1 MDSYCNCADF
11 QSWSDIYFT
20 HLFTTL
26 GQISAVLISGTVA
39 VPMVS
44 YYSKGLVKFFTNK
57 INSNQNFSIGVK
69 ASIKNEN
76 EECKKA
82 FKSN

>member
-1 MDSYCNCADF
+1 MDSCNCSEF

-26 GQISAVLISGTVA
+26 GQLSAVLISGTIA

-44 YYSKGLVKFFTNK
+44 YYSKSLIKFFTTK
-57 INSNQNFSIGVK
+57 YNSKENFSVGVK
-69 ASIKNEN
+69 AFIKNDGEQ
-76 EECKKA
+76 CKKA
-82 FKSN
+82 FKQT

>member
-1 MDSYCNCADF
+1 MDSYCNCSEF

-26 GQISAVLISGTVA
+26 GQLSAVLISGTVA

-44 YYSKGLVKFFTNK
+44 YYSKNLVKFFTTK
-57 INSNQNFSIGVK
+57 YNSNKNFSVGVK
-69 ASIKNEN
+69 AFVKNED
-76 EECKKA
+76 EEWKKA
-82 FKSN
+82 FKQ